1 MEKTLNQYDVAD
13 VIMIKR
19 RLGKKS
25 NTHWNVNIGIDLSK
39 INICCVLAY
48 GVVVVTLEIQK
59 KINSVCSI
67 CKLII
72 FNSDE
77 KKNR

>member
-13 VIMIKR
+13 VVMIKR

-39 INICCVLAY
+39 INICSVLAY
-48 GVVVVTLEIQK
+48 GVFVVTLEVQ

-72 FNSDE
+72 LNCDKE
-77 KKNR
+77 